1 MLKKVFNFIKNK
13 YFITILGLAV
23 WVTFFDR
30 YDMIEQYQSRQKL
43 KHLETDRGYFKDE
56 IKKNQKDIQELQ
68 TNAVSLEKFARE
80 KYLMKKDDEDIFV
93 IIDKSQHK
101 DSVLAE

>member
-1 MLKKVFNFIKNK
+1 M
-13 YFITILGLAV
+13 
-23 WVTFFDR
+23 
-30 YDMIEQYQSRQKL
+30 
-43 KHLETDRGYFKDE
+43 ETDRGYFRDE